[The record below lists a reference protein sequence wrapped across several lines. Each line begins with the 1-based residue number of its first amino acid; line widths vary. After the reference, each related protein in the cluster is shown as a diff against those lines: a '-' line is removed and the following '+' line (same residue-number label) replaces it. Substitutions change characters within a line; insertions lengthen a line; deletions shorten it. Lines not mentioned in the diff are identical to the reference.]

1 MEFAKLISLF
11 IRGLSD
17 YKLALGVMVTGFIFA
32 GVIGFDS
39 ATETYQNVYSID
51 CSKTVP
57 TAWYKNDF
65 PSRGSLPNTMVK
77 CGYTFYLKDA
87 YETKDKFG
95 NLTKDWTGIYKR

>member
-1 MEFAKLISLF
+1 MLKKLVMGAMATCF
-11 IRGLSD
+11 I
-17 YKLALGVMVTGFIFA
+17 LAGGTGFA
-32 GVIGFDS
+32 S
-39 ATETYQNVYSID
+39 AAETYPNVYNID
-51 CSKTVP
+51 CGKTVP

-95 NLTKDWTGIYKR
+95 NITKDWAGIYKR